1 MGQELRLDTFK
12 QLYLKVKSEVVW
24 LDHLILG
31 LLVWLE
37 ARYLDI
43 HVEMTVDEALKELEL
58 PPMEDYVTPVI
69 IERPSEGSTSLPEVR
84 ITAPWYKES

>member
-12 QLYLKVKSEVVW
+12 QLYLKLKTGVVW

-37 ARYLDI
+37 EKYLDV
-43 HVEMTVDEALKELEL
+43 HVEMTVDEALRELEL

-69 IERPSEGSTSLPEVR
+69 TERPSEASTSLPEMR
-84 ITAPWYKES
+84 ITAPWYKEG

>member
-1 MGQELRLDTFK
+1 MGQELKLESFQ
-12 QLYLKVKSEVVW
+12 QLYLKMKSEVVW

-43 HVEMTVDEALKELEL
+43 HVEMTADEALRELEL

-69 IERPSEGSTSLPEVR
+69 TERASEGSTRLPEVR
-84 ITAPWYKES
+84 ITAPWYKEG

>member
-1 MGQELRLDTFK
+1 
-12 QLYLKVKSEVVW
+12 
-24 LDHLILG
+24 
-31 LLVWLE
+31 LE

-69 IERPSEGSTSLPEVR
+69 TERPSEGSTSLPEVR
-84 ITAPWYKES
+84 ITAPWYKEG